1 MNRLKQFFGGR
12 TVALVALLL
21 LLATILSGCGGCGGG
36 TKLTAAEIKEESIV
50 AAKNQLGGD
59 GAENAALSAT
69 QLNSIAQ
76 MLAATYSANLNT
88 RQLLLAA
95 YRGYNMLAEG
105 FEDKAEYATQ
115 TGPDDPATTAVAVIK
130 KANDTAKDANKITFD
145 FSGLNKTDLLTLVN
159 AFKVNVD
166 LTTKTGFIDGIL
178 LGIGKFLHALT
189 KTIGFG
195 SYIVGICVFAIIIE
209 VLMLPFAIKQQKN
222 SIRQAKLR
230 PKEAAIRA
238 KYKNRN
244 DQASVQK
251 MQQEIQEFYQQEQFS
266 PYSGCLQLFL
276 QLPIIMALYSIVVD
290 PLHYVL
296 GQASGL
302 SSAFSTY
309 FTTARAAGGFG
320 GVLKSGS
327 GTIEV
332 LSALREGGE
341 SVISGIKDFL
351 LFGNGEDVFNKLSGI
366 QGDIPNFNIGGVNFG
381 LNPDF
386 NNFGWLLLVP
396 VLTFVVYFFSSKI
409 TRKLMNSQ
417 PPANSQIEARQQA
430 CSNTMMDI
438 MMPAMSTYFTFVVP
452 AIVGVYWIFRCL
464 LNMLKQFIMTKI
476 MPLPVFTEEDY
487 KAAAREMAGKRP
499 VKKSANVGKVRSL
512 HHIDDEDF
520 DDTREKALA
529 RKAAIEERERE
540 EQAQK
545 AKNTPFAA
553 APIKKDDKN
562 EKKEKTEGTSAVEAT
577 EADENASEDTP
588 QNNNKD

>member
-1 MNRLKQFFGGR
+1 M
-12 TVALVALLL
+12 
-21 LLATILSGCGGCGGG
+21 I
-36 TKLTAAEIKEESIV
+36 IK
-50 AAKNQLGGD
+50 
-59 GAENAALSAT
+59 
-69 QLNSIAQ
+69 
-76 MLAATYSANLNT
+76 
-88 RQLLLAA
+88 
-95 YRGYNMLAEG
+95 
-105 FEDKAEYATQ
+105 
-115 TGPDDPATTAVAVIK
+115 
-130 KANDTAKDANKITFD
+130 
-145 FSGLNKTDLLTLVN
+145 
-159 AFKVNVD
+159 
-166 LTTKTGFIDGIL
+166 
-178 LGIGKFLHALT
+178 
-189 KTIGFG
+189 
-195 SYIVGICVFAIIIE
+195 
-209 VLMLPFAIKQQKN
+209 
-222 SIRQAKLR
+222 
-230 PKEAAIRA
+230 
-238 KYKNRN
+238 
-244 DQASVQK
+244 
-251 MQQEIQEFYQQEQFS
+251 
-266 PYSGCLQLFL
+266 
-276 QLPIIMALYSIVVD
+276 
-290 PLHYVL
+290 
-296 GQASGL
+296 
-302 SSAFSTY
+302 
-309 FTTARAAGGFG
+309 
-320 GVLKSGS
+320 
-327 GTIEV
+327 
-332 LSALREGGE
+332 
-341 SVISGIKDFL
+341 
-351 LFGNGEDVFNKLSGI
+351 FNNN
-366 QGDIPNFNIGGVNFG
+366 IPNFNIGGVNFG